1 MCLFVTQISFADMM
15 TAIFTML
22 LGALGIGQ
30 ALMDMGD
37 QRVGFLAA
45 QRIFRTIDEGTDSFL
60 CGMLCILIVTVLA
73 KSKI

>member
-1 MCLFVTQISFADMM
+1 MVQITFADMM

-37 QRVGFLAA
+37 QRVGLQAA
-45 QRIFRTIDEGTDSFL
+45 RRIFQTIDEGRSPAL
-60 CGMLCILIVTVLA
+60 MPA
-73 KSKI
+73 